1 MYANIDG
8 FEKPDVKTFLKNV
21 STNTNL
27 TNLDKWILSE
37 LELAQTEI
45 TKSMDNYQLA

>member
-8 FEKPDVKTFLKNV
+8 YKSPGTQHNNTVH
-21 STNTNL
+21 TNL

-37 LELAQTEI
+37 LEIAQAEI
-45 TKSMDNYQLA
+45 SKSMDNYQLA